1 MNDNE
6 FAKSIETACLKN
18 FGTTLAQA
26 TDAEAYRA
34 LCIAVRDRL
43 VAKNHDFRREL
54 RERGGKRV
62 YYFSMEFLVGTS
74 LRNNLYNLGLT
85 DEAFS
90 VIRAAGKD
98 PEKLLE
104 IEPDAGLGNGGLGR
118 LASCYLDAASS
129 LGISCTGFSIKY
141 EFGIFRQK
149 LEDGWQTEQPDDWLG
164 LGGVWLVP
172 RYDEGPARRTH
183 RRLV

>member
-1 MNDNE
+1 MTDKE
-6 FAKSIETACLKN
+6 FARSIETACLQN
-18 FGTTLAQA
+18 FGCTLEQA
-26 TDAEAYRA
+26 TDTEAYRA

-43 VAKNHDFRREL
+43 VEKNHEFRRRL
-54 RERGGKRV
+54 REGNSKRV

-85 DEAFS
+85 DAAFEA
-90 VIRAAGKD
+90 IRAAGKD
-98 PEKLLE
+98 PGTLLD

-141 EFGIFRQK
+141 
-149 LEDGWQTEQPDDWLG
+149 
-164 LGGVWLVP
+164 
-172 RYDEGPARRTH
+172 
-183 RRLV
+183 